1 MAETNLTNKA
11 DIEAT
16 YGDTGTPISFSSNDV
31 TTKIIDG
38 ITVTKSA
45 DKTYWVDGPLTY
57 TIVVTNNSGST
68 LSGGTLTDSLD
79 AAVTF
84 NQDYGVFLN
93 NSKTTD
99 FNYAT
104 PTLTVNL
111 PTLNDTDTATI
122 KFQVTK

>member
-16 YGDTGTPISFSSNDV
+16 YGDTGMPISFSSNDV

-57 TIVVTNNSGST
+57 TIVVANNSGST
-68 LSGGTLTDSLD
+68 LSDGTLTDSLD
-79 AAVTF
+79 AAVLFDQT
-84 NQDYGVFLN
+84 YGVYLN

-99 FNYAT
+99 FNYAA

-111 PTLNDTDTATI
+111 PTLNNADTATI